1 MKGKGDHKMNTIKE
15 IRDMQF
21 QIIST
26 INTTFEKI
34 VKKFEELEQNES
46 IVEQNE
52 FQVKYP
58 ITYAGF
64 KGTKPIA
71 VIINS
76 NEIITPSWKS
86 VVENI
91 LKEVIKD
98 KTMEQKLMNLRNII
112 LGRTRTRIASNEGNM
127 RSPILITE
135 GLYIE
140 THYDTEALMKFLLE
154 ILDSINYDYSKIE
167 IRIKN

>member
-1 MKGKGDHKMNTIKE
+1 
-15 IRDMQF
+15 
-21 QIIST
+21 
-26 INTTFEKI
+26 
-34 VKKFEELEQNES
+34 
-46 IVEQNE
+46 VEQNE

-98 KTMEQKLMNLRNII
+98 KTMEK
-112 LGRTRTRIASNEGNM
+112 
-127 RSPILITE
+127 P
-135 GLYIE
+135 
-140 THYDTEALMKFLLE
+140 
-154 ILDSINYDYSKIE
+154 
-167 IRIKN
+167 

>member
-34 VKKFEELEQNES
+34 VKKFE
-46 IVEQNE
+46 E

-167 IRIKN
+167 IKIKN